1 VRRGVRLGVDP
12 GSVRVG
18 LARSDADG
26 VLASPLET
34 LHRDQ
39 RLDDPE
45 DVARIARI
53 VMADNVVE
61 VVVGLPKTMKGE
73 AGTAALAAHAYAVLI
88 ARRVEPVPVRVVD
101 ERLSTVSAEARLR
114 EAGLGGRRRRLAV
127 DRSAAAVIL
136 QSALD
141 AERASGSPPGSLVA
155 PGPHPDGPDA
165 GDHAREAGPR

>member
-1 VRRGVRLGVDP
+1 MRLGVDP
-12 GSVRVG
+12 GTVRVG
-18 LARSDADG
+18 LARSDPDG

-34 LHRDQ
+34 LRRDQ
-39 RLDDPE
+39 RSDDPE
-45 DVARIARI
+45 DIARIARI
-53 VMADNVVE
+53 VMTNHVVE
-61 VVVGLPKTMKGE
+61 VIVGLPTSMSGE
-73 AGTAALAAHAYAVLI
+73 PGTASAAAHAYAVLI

-114 EAGLGGRRRRLAV
+114 EAGLGGRRRRQAV
-127 DRSAAAVIL
+127 DQSAAAVIL

-165 GDHAREAGPR
+165 GDDAREAGPR